1 MNPYRRKPVWER
13 STWRIAIFAFL
24 VALSLIGLF
33 ARLIQV
39 QLVQGDAFRAAA
51 QENQIRLIPVAA
63 PRGSVVDRNGI
74 PIVRSRP
81 SFVVAVIPSELT
93 DLTSEL
99 KRVSQ
104 AIGVPVEKLRYQLFN
119 HHGVRYKTFD
129 ELDANEPYGPVIVAS
144 DLSVQQV
151 VKLTELLV
159 DLPGFD
165 VEAQAVRDYPYGAQ
179 GSAFVGYVG
188 QISEDEYKA
197 LRNLGYTPND
207 VVGKDGLEYTYDRY
221 LRGEPGGQRVVVD
234 AQSQV
239 VPGIKLPKKQ
249 PVPGDTLVLNID
261 WRLQRI
267 VEQALANGIRS
278 WAGGRSGIG
287 GAVVV
292 EDPWTGAIRAVASYP
307 SFDPNAFASNDTK
320 KIAHYLTAAPPAL
333 FNRAIGAGTPT
344 GSTFKM
350 VTGSAALTT
359 GVVKVNEI
367 VYDSGAWNCYG
378 AMFRDLAAGGL
389 GSTAFVRALAA
400 SSDGYFF
407 QMGWR
412 LGNARLRK
420 YALAFGLAAKTGI
433 DLPGEFEGNWPT
445 NASMLKSSG
454 LPLEPSDVC
463 SLAIGQ
469 GAMQATPLQMANVE
483 SAVVNGGTLYH
494 PHIVAEIRDPHGH
507 IVKRFAPQIIR
518 HVPVTQEALKAVR
531 QGMDEVTDPGGT
543 AYGLAIPGFRF
554 GGKTGT
560 AETQGGSGP
569 NTTWFVA
576 YAPAKHAQIAI
587 AVFVDRS
594 GGYGAQ
600 VAAPIARAIMVQ
612 YFHKKP

>member
-1 MNPYRRKPVWER
+1 
-13 STWRIAIFAFL
+13 
-24 VALSLIGLF
+24 
-33 ARLIQV
+33 
-39 QLVQGDAFRAAA
+39 
-51 QENQIRLIPVAA
+51 
-63 PRGSVVDRNGI
+63 
-74 PIVRSRP
+74 
-81 SFVVAVIPSELT
+81 
-93 DLTSEL
+93 
-99 KRVSQ
+99 
-104 AIGVPVEKLRYQLFN
+104 LR
-119 HHGVRYKTFD
+119 H
-129 ELDANEPYGPVIVAS
+129 
-144 DLSVQQV
+144 
-151 VKLTELLV
+151 
-159 DLPGFD
+159 
-165 VEAQAVRDYPYGAQ
+165 
-179 GSAFVGYVG
+179 
-188 QISEDEYKA
+188 
-197 LRNLGYTPND
+197 LGYSPND
-207 VVGKDGLEYTYDRY
+207 VIGKDGLEYTYDRY
-221 LRGEPGGQRVVVD
+221 LRGEPGGERVVVD

-249 PVPGDTLVLNID
+249 PVSGDTLVLNID
-261 WRLQRI
+261 WRLQHI
-267 VEQALANGIRS
+267 VEQALANGIHS
-278 WAGGRSGIG
+278 WAGSRSGIG

-292 EDPWTGAIRAVASYP
+292 EDPWTGAIRAIASYP
-307 SFDPNAFASNDTK
+307 SFDPNAFASNDSK
-320 KIAHYLTAAPPAL
+320 KLTFYLTNSSQPL
-333 FNRAIGAGTPT
+333 FNRAISAGTPT

-350 VTGSAALTT
+350 VTGSAALSA

-378 AMFRDLAAGGL
+378 ALFRDLAAGGL
-389 GSTAFVRALAA
+389 GPTAFVRALAA

-420 YALAFGLAAKTGI
+420 YALAFGLSAKSGI

-483 SAVVNGGTLYH
+483 SAVVNGGTLYR
-494 PHIVAEIRDPHGH
+494 PRLVAEIRDPQGRL
-507 IVKRFAPQIIR
+507 VKRFDPAIIR
-518 HVPVTQEALKAVR
+518 HVAVTQEALKAVR
-531 QGMDEVTDPGGT
+531 QGMNEVTDPGGT

-560 AETQGGSGP
+560 AETAGGSGP

-576 YAPAKHAQIAI
+576 YAPAKHAKIAI

-600 VAAPIARAIMVQ
+600 VAAPIARSIMVQ
-612 YFHKKP
+612 YFHKKQ

>member
-1 MNPYRRKPVWER
+1 MNRYRRKTDWQR
-13 STWRIAIFAFL
+13 STWRIATFVSL
-24 VALSLIGLF
+24 CALALIGLF

-39 QLVQGDAFRAAA
+39 QIVQGDAFRAAA

-63 PRGSVVDRNGI
+63 PRGKIVDRSGHV
-74 PIVRSRP
+74 IVRSRP
-81 SFVVAVIPSELT
+81 SFVAAIIPSEVT
-93 DLTSEL
+93 DLGGEL
-99 KRVSQ
+99 KTISQ
-104 AIGVPVEKLRYQLFN
+104 ATGVPVPALTDKLLH
-119 HHGVRYKTFD
+119 HHGVSYKNFG
-129 ELDANEPYGPVIVAS
+129 ELEANEPYGPVILAS
-144 DLSVQQV
+144 ELSVPQV
-151 VKLTELLV
+151 VKLTEFLN
-159 DLPGFD
+159 DLPGVD
-165 VEAQAVRDYPYGAQ
+165 IEAQAVRDYPYGPQ

-188 QISEDEYKA
+188 QISEDEYKE
-197 LRNLGYTPND
+197 LRHLGYSPND
-207 VVGKDGLEYTYDRY
+207 VIGKDGLEYVYDRY

-239 VPGIKLPKKQ
+239 VPGIKLPKKE
-249 PVPGDTLVLNID
+249 PVAGDTLVLNID
-261 WRLQRI
+261 WRLQHI
-267 VEQALANGIRS
+267 VEQALANGIHS
-278 WAGGRSGIG
+278 WAGNRSGIG

-292 EDPWTGAIRAVASYP
+292 EDPWTGAIRAIASYP
-307 SFDPNAFASNDTK
+307 GFDPNAFASNDYK
-320 KIAHYLTAAPPAL
+320 KLAFYLTSPSQPL

-359 GVVKVNEI
+359 GVVKVNEV

-389 GSTAFVRALAA
+389 GPTGFVRALAA

-420 YALAFGLAAKTGI
+420 FALEFGLSRKTGI

-483 SAVVNGGTLYH
+483 SAVVNGGTLFH
-494 PHIVAEIRDPHGH
+494 PRVVAEIRDPQGRL
-507 IVKRFAPQIIR
+507 VKRFPPQIIR
-518 HVPVTQEALKAVR
+518 HVSVTQEALKAVR

-543 AYGLAIPGFRF
+543 AYGLAIDGLPF

-560 AETQGGSGP
+560 AETAGGAGP

-576 YAPAKHAQIAI
+576 YAPAKHAQLAM

-600 VAAPIARAIMVQ
+600 VAAPIARSIMVQ

>member
-1 MNPYRRKPVWER
+1 MRPYYRKPVWER
-13 STWRIAIFAFL
+13 SNWRIAIFAAITALALLGLL
-24 VALSLIGLF
+24 V
-33 ARLIQV
+33 RLVQV
-39 QLVQGDAFRAAA
+39 QIVQGDAFRAAA

-63 PRGSVVDRNGI
+63 PRGAIVDRTGK

-81 SFVVAVIPSELT
+81 SFVVAAIPSALK
-93 DLTSEL
+93 DLAAEL
-99 KRVSQ
+99 KVVSG
-104 AIGVPVEKLRYQLFN
+104 AIGVPAATLQDRLLH
-119 HHGVRYKTFD
+119 HHGIRYADFA
-129 ELDANEPYGPVIVAS
+129 ELELNEPYGPVILAS
-144 DLSVQQV
+144 DLSVPQV

-188 QISEDEYKA
+188 QISEAEYKE
-197 LRNLGYTPND
+197 LRHLGYSPND
-207 VVGKDGLEYTYDRY
+207 VIGKDGLEYTYDRY
-221 LRGEPGGQRVVVD
+221 LRGEPGGERVVVD

-249 PVPGDTLVLNID
+249 PVSGDTLVLNID
-261 WRLQRI
+261 WRLQHI
-267 VEQALANGIRS
+267 VEQALANGIHS
-278 WAGGRSGIG
+278 WAGNRSGVG

-292 EDPWTGAIRAVASYP
+292 EDPWTGAIRAIASYP
-307 SFDPNAFASNDTK
+307 SFDPNAFASNDSK
-320 KIAHYLTAAPPAL
+320 KLTYYLTNSSQPL
-333 FNRAIGAGTPT
+333 FNRAISAGTPT

-350 VTGSAALTT
+350 VTGSAALSA

-367 VYDSGAWNCYG
+367 VYDSGAWNCGG
-378 AMFRDLAAGGL
+378 AIFRDLAAGGL
-389 GSTAFVRALAA
+389 GPTGFVRALAA

-420 YALAFGLAAKTGI
+420 YALSFGLSAKSGI

-483 SAVVNGGTLYH
+483 SAVVNGGTLYR
-494 PHIVAEIRDPHGH
+494 PRLVAEIRNPQGRL
-507 IVKRFAPQIIR
+507 VKRFDPAIIR
-518 HVPVTQEALKAVR
+518 HVTVTQEALKAVR
-531 QGMDEVTDPGGT
+531 QGMNEVTDPGGT

-560 AETQGGSGP
+560 AETAGGSGP

-576 YAPAKHAQIAI
+576 YAPAKHAKIAM

>member
-1 MNPYRRKPVWER
+1 MSRYYRKPVWER
-13 STWRIAIFAFL
+13 STWRIAIFVCL
-24 VALSLIGLF
+24 VALALIGLF
-33 ARLIQV
+33 ARLVQV
-39 QLVQGDAFRAAA
+39 QLVQGDTFRAAA

-63 PRGSVVDRNGI
+63 PRGSMIDRKGI

-81 SFVVAVIPSELT
+81 SFVVAVIPSEIT
-93 DLTSEL
+93 DLSSEL
-99 KRVSQ
+99 RSVSQ
-104 AIGVPVEKLRYQLFN
+104 AIGIPVEKLRDQLFN
-119 HHGVRYKTFD
+119 HHGVSYRSFE
-129 ELDANEPYGPVIVAS
+129 ELDANEPYGPVIIAS
-144 DLSVQQV
+144 ELSVPQV
-151 VKLTELLV
+151 AKLTELLV

-188 QISEDEYKA
+188 QISEAEYKE
-197 LRNLGYTPND
+197 LRNQGYSPND
-207 VVGKDGLEYTYDRY
+207 VIGKDGLEYAYDRY

-267 VEQALANGIRS
+267 VERALANGIHS
-278 WAGGRSGIG
+278 WGGGRSGIG

-292 EDPWTGAIRAVASYP
+292 EDPWSGAIRAIASYP
-307 SFDPNAFASNDTK
+307 SFDPNAFASNDSK
-320 KIAHYLTAAPPAL
+320 KIARYLTAEPPAL

-378 AMFRDLAAGGL
+378 ALFRDLAAGGL
-389 GSTAFVRALAA
+389 GPTAFVRALAA

-420 YALAFGLAAKTGI
+420 FALAFGLSAKSGI

-483 SAVVNGGTLYH
+483 SAVVNGGTLYR
-494 PHIVAEIRDPHGH
+494 PRVVAEIRDPHGRL
-507 IVKRFAPQIIR
+507 VKRFAPQIIR

-543 AYGLAIPGFRF
+543 AYGLAIPGLPF

-560 AETQGGSGP
+560 AETAGGAGP

-576 YAPAKHAQIAI
+576 YAPAKHAQIAM

-600 VAAPIARAIMVQ
+600 VAAPIARAIMVE

>member
-13 STWRIAIFAFL
+13 STLRIVIFAVLCAF
-24 VALSLIGLF
+24 ALIGLF

-63 PRGSVVDRNGI
+63 PRGKIVDRSGHV
-74 PIVRSRP
+74 IVRSRP
-81 SFVVAVIPSELT
+81 SFVVAIIPSEIT
-93 DLTSEL
+93 DLSGEL
-99 KRVSQ
+99 KTISQ
-104 AIGVPVEKLRYQLFN
+104 ATGVQVSTLTNKLLH
-119 HHGVRYKTFD
+119 HHGVNYKNFD
-129 ELDANEPYGPVIVAS
+129 ELEANEPYGPVILAS
-144 DLSVQQV
+144 ELSVPQV
-151 VKLTELLV
+151 AKLTELLN
-159 DLPGFD
+159 DLPGVD
-165 VEAQAVRDYPYGAQ
+165 IEAQAVRDYPYGSQ

-188 QISEDEYKA
+188 QISEDEYKS
-197 LRNLGYTPND
+197 LRHLGYSPND
-207 VVGKDGLEYTYDRY
+207 VIGKDGLEYVYDRY
-221 LRGEPGGQRVVVD
+221 LRGQPGGERVVVD

-239 VPGIKLPKKQ
+239 VPSIKLPKKQ
-249 PVPGDTLVLNID
+249 PVAGDTLVLNID
-261 WRLQRI
+261 WRLQHI
-267 VEQALANGIRS
+267 VEQALANGIHS
-278 WAGGRSGIG
+278 WAGNRSGIG

-292 EDPWTGAIRAVASYP
+292 EDPWTGAIRAIASYP
-307 SFDPNAFASNDTK
+307 SFDPNAFASDDYK
-320 KIAHYLTAAPPAL
+320 KVAFYLTSSSQPL

-378 AMFRDLAAGGL
+378 ALFRDLAAGGL
-389 GSTAFVRALAA
+389 GPTGFVRALAA

-420 YALAFGLAAKTGI
+420 YALEFGLSQKTGI

-483 SAVVNGGTLYH
+483 SAVVNGGTLYR
-494 PHIVAEIRDPHGH
+494 PRVVEEIRNPQGGL
-507 IVKRFAPQIIR
+507 IKRFPPQVIR
-518 HVPVTQEALKAVR
+518 HVGVTQEALKAVR
-531 QGMDEVTDPGGT
+531 EGMDEVTDPGGT
-543 AYGLAIPGFRF
+543 AYGLAIDGLPF

-560 AETQGGSGP
+560 AETAGGAGP

-576 YAPAKHAQIAI
+576 YAPAKHAKIAM

-600 VAAPIARAIMVQ
+600 VAAPIARDIMVQ

>member
-1 MNPYRRKPVWER
+1 MNPYLRKRVWER
-13 STWRIAIFAFL
+13 STLRIAIFVG
-24 VALSLIGLF
+24 VAILALLALLG
-33 ARLIQV
+33 RLIQV

-63 PRGSVVDRNGI
+63 PRGKIVDRTGKA
-74 PIVRSRP
+74 IVRSRP
-81 SFVVAVIPSELT
+81 SFVVAAIPSELK
-93 DLTSEL
+93 DVAAEL
-99 KRVSQ
+99 KTVSE
-104 AIGVPVEKLRYQLFN
+104 AISISVATLQDRLLH
-119 HHGVRYKTFD
+119 HHGVRYANFD
-129 ELDANEPYGPVIVAS
+129 ELDANEPYGPVILAS
-144 DLSVQQV
+144 DLSVAKV

-159 DLPGFD
+159 DLPGID
-165 VEAQAVRDYPYGAQ
+165 VEVQAVRDYPYGPQ

-188 QISEDEYKA
+188 QISADEYKQ
-197 LRNLGYTPND
+197 LRHLGYSPND
-207 VVGKDGLEYTYDRY
+207 VIGKDGLEYSYDRY
-221 LRGEPGGQRVVVD
+221 LRGEPGGRRVVVD

-239 VPGIKLPKKQ
+239 VPGIKLPPKE
-249 PVPGDTLVLNID
+249 PVAGDTLVLNID
-261 WRLQRI
+261 WRLQHI
-267 VEQALANGIRS
+267 VEQALANGIHS
-278 WAGGRSGIG
+278 WAGNRPGVG

-292 EDPWTGAIRAVASYP
+292 EDPWTGAIRAIASYP
-307 SFDPNAFASNDTK
+307 SFDPNAFASNDYRK
-320 KIAHYLTAAPPAL
+320 VGYYLTTSSQPL
-333 FNRAIGAGTPT
+333 FNRAISAGTPT

-350 VTGSAALTT
+350 VTGSAAISA

-367 VYDSGAWNCYG
+367 VYDSGGWNCYG

-389 GSTAFVRALAA
+389 GPTAFVRALAA

-420 YALAFGLAAKTGI
+420 YALEFGLAQKAGI

-483 SAVVNGGTLYH
+483 SAVVNGGTLYE
-494 PHIVAEIRDPHGH
+494 PRVVAAIQDPHGNV
-507 IVKRFAPQIIR
+507 IKRFGSKVIR
-518 HVPVTQEALKAVR
+518 QVGVTQEALRAVR
-531 QGMDEVTDPGGT
+531 QGMNEVTDPGGT

-560 AETQGGSGP
+560 AETAGGSGP

-576 YAPAKHAQIAI
+576 YAPAKHAQIAM

-612 YFHKKP
+612 YFHTKP

>member
-1 MNPYRRKPVWER
+1 MRPYYRKPVWER
-13 STWRIAIFAFL
+13 SNWRIAIFAAITALALLGLL
-24 VALSLIGLF
+24 V
-33 ARLIQV
+33 RLVQV
-39 QLVQGDAFRAAA
+39 QIVQGDAFRAAA

-63 PRGSVVDRNGI
+63 PRGAIVDRTGK

-81 SFVVAVIPSELT
+81 SFVVAAIPSALK
-93 DLTSEL
+93 DLAAEL
-99 KRVSQ
+99 KVVSA
-104 AIGVPVEKLRYQLFN
+104 AIGVPVATLQDRLLH
-119 HHGVRYKTFD
+119 HHGIRYADFA
-129 ELDANEPYGPVIVAS
+129 ELELNEPYGPVILAS
-144 DLSVQQV
+144 DLSVPQV

-188 QISEDEYKA
+188 QISEAEYKD
-197 LRNLGYTPND
+197 LRHLGYSPND
-207 VVGKDGLEYTYDRY
+207 VIGKDGLEYTYDRY
-221 LRGEPGGQRVVVD
+221 LRGEPGGERVVVD

-249 PVPGDTLVLNID
+249 PVSGDTLVLNID
-261 WRLQRI
+261 WRLQNI
-267 VEQALANGIRS
+267 VEQALANGIHS
-278 WAGGRSGIG
+278 WAGNRSGVG

-292 EDPWTGAIRAVASYP
+292 EDPWTGAIRAIASYP
-307 SFDPNAFASNDTK
+307 SFDPNAFASNDSK
-320 KIAHYLTAAPPAL
+320 KLTYYLTNSSQPL
-333 FNRAIGAGTPT
+333 FNRAISAGTPT

-350 VTGSAALTT
+350 VTGSAALSA

-367 VYDSGAWNCYG
+367 VYDSGAWNCGG
-378 AMFRDLAAGGL
+378 AIFRDLAAGGL
-389 GSTAFVRALAA
+389 GPTAFVRALAA

-420 YALAFGLAAKTGI
+420 YALSFGLSAKSRI

-483 SAVVNGGTLYH
+483 SAVVNGGTLYR
-494 PHIVAEIRDPHGH
+494 PRLVAEIRDPQGRL
-507 IVKRFAPQIIR
+507 VKRFDPAIIR
-518 HVPVTQEALKAVR
+518 HVAVTQEALKAVR
-531 QGMDEVTDPGGT
+531 QGMNEVTDPGGT

-560 AETQGGSGP
+560 AETAGGSGP

-576 YAPAKHAQIAI
+576 YAPAKHAKIAM

>member
-1 MNPYRRKPVWER
+1 MMYRRKPAWER

-24 VALSLIGLF
+24 IALALIGLF

-63 PRGSVVDRNGI
+63 PRGSIVDRNGN

-93 DLTSEL
+93 DLASEL
-99 KRVSQ
+99 KSVSQ
-104 AIGVPVEKLRYQLFN
+104 AISVPVKKLRYQLFN
-119 HHGVRYKTFD
+119 HHGVSYKTFD
-129 ELDANEPYGPVIVAS
+129 DLDANEPYGPVIIAS

-165 VEAQAVRDYPYGAQ
+165 VEAQAVRDYPYRAQ

-188 QISEDEYKA
+188 QISEDEYKS
-197 LRNLGYTPND
+197 LRNLGYSPND

-221 LRGEPGGQRVVVD
+221 LRGEPGGERVVVD

-239 VPGIKLPKKQ
+239 VPGIKLPEKQ

-267 VEQALANGIRS
+267 VEQALANGIHS
-278 WAGGRSGIG
+278 WAGNRSGVG

-292 EDPWTGAIRAVASYP
+292 EDPWTGAIRAIASYP
-307 SFDPNAFASNDTK
+307 SFDPNAFASNDYK
-320 KIAHYLTAAPPAL
+320 KLAYYLTNSSQPL
-333 FNRAIGAGTPT
+333 FNRAISAGTPT

-350 VTGSAALTT
+350 VTGSAALTA

-367 VYDSGAWNCYG
+367 VYDSGAWNCGG
-378 AMFRDLAAGGL
+378 AIFRDLAAGGL
-389 GSTAFVRALAA
+389 GPTGFVRALAA

-494 PHIVAEIRDPHGH
+494 PHIVAEIRDPHGRL
-507 IVKRFAPQIIR
+507 VKRFDPTIIR

-543 AYGLAIPGFRF
+543 AYGLAIPGLPF

-560 AETQGGSGP
+560 AETAGGSGP

-576 YAPAKHAQIAI
+576 YAPAKHATIAM

>member
-1 MNPYRRKPVWER
+1 MNPYLRKRVWER
-13 STWRIAIFAFL
+13 STWRIVIFVCVAIL
-24 VALSLIGLF
+24 ALLALL

-39 QLVQGDAFRAAA
+39 QLVHGDAFRAAA

-63 PRGSVVDRNGI
+63 PRGKIVDRTGKA
-74 PIVRSRP
+74 IVRSRP
-81 SFVVAVIPSELT
+81 SFVVGVIPSELK
-93 DLTSEL
+93 DVAAEL
-99 KRVSQ
+99 KTVSQ
-104 AIGVPVEKLRYQLFN
+104 AIGVPVATLQDRLLH
-119 HHGVRYKTFD
+119 HHGVRYANFD
-129 ELDANEPYGPVIVAS
+129 ELDANEPYGPVILAS
-144 DLSVQQV
+144 DLSVAKV

-159 DLPGFD
+159 DLPGID
-165 VEAQAVRDYPYGAQ
+165 VEAQAVRDYPFGSQ

-188 QISEDEYKA
+188 QISADEYKQ
-197 LRNLGYTPND
+197 LRHLGYSPND
-207 VVGKDGLEYTYDRY
+207 VIGKDGLEYRYDRY

-239 VPGIKLPKKQ
+239 VPGIKLPPKE
-249 PVPGDTLVLNID
+249 PVIGDTLVLNID
-261 WRLQRI
+261 WRLQHI
-267 VEQALANGIRS
+267 VEQALANGIHS
-278 WAGGRSGIG
+278 WAGNRSGVG

-292 EDPWTGAIRAVASYP
+292 EDPWTGAIRAIASYP
-307 SFDPNAFASNDTK
+307 AFDPNAFASNDYK
-320 KIAHYLTAAPPAL
+320 KVGYYLTNSSQPL
-333 FNRAIGAGTPT
+333 FNRAISAGTPT
-344 GSTFKM
+344 GSTLKM
-350 VTGSAALTT
+350 VTGSAAISA

-367 VYDSGAWNCYG
+367 VYDSGGWNCYG

-389 GSTAFVRALAA
+389 GPTAFVRALAA

-412 LGNARLRK
+412 LGNERLRK
-420 YALAFGLAAKTGI
+420 YALSFGLSQKAGI

-454 LPLEPSDVC
+454 LPLESSDVC

-483 SAVVNGGTLYH
+483 SAVVNGGTLYQ
-494 PHIVAEIRDPHGH
+494 PRVVAEIRDPHGNLIKH
-507 IVKRFAPQIIR
+507 FEPQVIR
-518 HVPVTQEALKAVR
+518 QVAVTQEALKAVR
-531 QGMDEVTDPGGT
+531 QGMNEVTDPGGT

-560 AETQGGSGP
+560 AETAGGSGP

-576 YAPAKHAQIAI
+576 YAPAKHARIAMAI
-587 AVFVDRS
+587 FVDRS

-612 YFHKKP
+612 YFHLKP

>member
-1 MNPYRRKPVWER
+1 MSRYYRKPVWER
-13 STWRIAIFAFL
+13 STWRIAIFVCL
-24 VALSLIGLF
+24 VALALIGLF
-33 ARLIQV
+33 ARLVQV

-63 PRGSVVDRNGI
+63 PRGSMIDRKGI

-81 SFVVAVIPSELT
+81 SFVVAVIPSEIT
-93 DLTSEL
+93 DLSSEL
-99 KRVSQ
+99 RSVSQ
-104 AIGVPVEKLRYQLFN
+104 AIGIPVEKLRDQLFN
-119 HHGVRYKTFD
+119 HHGVSYRSLE
-129 ELDANEPYGPVIVAS
+129 ELDANEPYGPVIIAS
-144 DLSVQQV
+144 ELSVPQV
-151 VKLTELLV
+151 AKLTELLV

-188 QISEDEYKA
+188 QISEAEYKE
-197 LRNLGYTPND
+197 LRNQGYSPND
-207 VVGKDGLEYTYDRY
+207 VIGKDGLEYAYDRY

-267 VEQALANGIRS
+267 VERALANGIHS
-278 WAGGRSGIG
+278 WGGGRSGIG

-292 EDPWTGAIRAVASYP
+292 EDPWSGAIRAIASYP
-307 SFDPNAFASNDTK
+307 SFDPNAFASNDSK
-320 KIAHYLTAAPPAL
+320 KIARYLTAEPPAL

-378 AMFRDLAAGGL
+378 ALFRDLAAGGL
-389 GSTAFVRALAA
+389 GPTAFVRALAA

-420 YALAFGLAAKTGI
+420 FALAFGLSAKSGI

-483 SAVVNGGTLYH
+483 SAVVNGGTLYR
-494 PHIVAEIRDPHGH
+494 PRVVAEIRDPHGRL
-507 IVKRFAPQIIR
+507 VKRFAPQIIR

-543 AYGLAIPGFRF
+543 AYGLAIPGLPF

-560 AETQGGSGP
+560 AETAGGAGP

-576 YAPAKHAQIAI
+576 YAPAKHAQIAM

-600 VAAPIARAIMVQ
+600 VAAPIARAIMVE

>member
-13 STWRIAIFAFL
+13 STWRIVIFAFVTALALLGLL
-24 VALSLIGLF
+24 V
-33 ARLIQV
+33 RLIQV
-39 QLVQGDAFRAAA
+39 QIVQGDAFRAAA

-63 PRGSVVDRNGI
+63 PRGAIVDRSGT

-81 SFVVAVIPSELT
+81 SFVAAVIPSELN
-93 DLTSEL
+93 DLPAEL
-99 KRVSQ
+99 KVVSQ
-104 AIGVPVEKLRYQLFN
+104 AIGIPVATLQDRLLH
-119 HHGVRYKTFD
+119 HHGVRYNNFN
-129 ELDANEPYGPVIVAS
+129 ELEVNEPYGPVILAS
-144 DLSVQQV
+144 DLSVPQV

-159 DLPGFD
+159 DLPGVD

-188 QISEDEYKA
+188 QITEDEYKQ
-197 LRNLGYTPND
+197 LRHLGYSPND
-207 VVGKDGLEYTYDRY
+207 VIGKDGLEYTYDRY
-221 LRGEPGGQRVVVD
+221 LRGEPGGERVVVD

-249 PVPGDTLVLNID
+249 PVAGDTLVLNID
-261 WRLQRI
+261 WRLQHI
-267 VEQALANGIRS
+267 VEQALANGIAS
-278 WAGGRSGIG
+278 WAGSRSGVG

-292 EDPWTGAIRAVASYP
+292 EDPWTGAIRAIASYP
-307 SFDPNAFASNDTK
+307 SFDPNAFASNDYK
-320 KIAHYLTAAPPAL
+320 KLVFYLTDSSQPL
-333 FNRAIGAGTPT
+333 FNRAISAGTPT

-350 VTGSAALTT
+350 VTGSAALTA

-378 AMFRDLAAGGL
+378 ALFQDLAAGGL
-389 GSTAFVRALAA
+389 GPTAFVRALAA

-420 YALAFGLAAKTGI
+420 YALAYGLSARSGI

-469 GAMQATPLQMANVE
+469 GAMQATPLQMANIE

-494 PHIVAEIRDPHGH
+494 PRVVAEIRDPGGH
-507 IVKRFAPQIIR
+507 IVKRFGPQIIR
-518 HVPVTQEALKAVR
+518 QVPVTQEALKAVR

-543 AYGLAIPGFRF
+543 AYGLAIPGFQF

-560 AETQGGSGP
+560 AETAGGAGP

-576 YAPAKHAQIAI
+576 YAPAKHAQIAM

-600 VAAPIARAIMVQ
+600 VAAPIARAIMLQ